1 MVKRAS
7 AAVDT
12 AGVCSLQPRARK
24 ATRSEEAA
32 SGAAAIDQAA
42 RDNAVMAAAP
52 APAMARPTVVPA
64 PTCAPV
70 RSEDDAVS
78 NSEIISESE
87 EEQPAHPTVAPVP
100 TCALDIFGFGAGGSV
115 DFSEAGEEV
124 YVQADLV
131 RTMYRMSR
139 FDFVDISPRMFRWS
153 GNLVRPRWIDDGP
166 VDSPLMLGAF
176 FSFIQKCSRKAMWTC
191 LPLDIIFHREFTSA
205 STTCSIATFN
215 GLLQPKD
222 CKRPSCYQCR
232 KGLGVYDFRWTSDDW
247 GWVYIQKFEEITS
260 SYIRIVVSSSLDR

>member
-70 RSEDDAVS
+70 RSEDDAGS
-78 NSEIISESE
+78 TSEIISESE

-100 TCALDIFGFGAGGSV
+100 TCAPDIFGFGAGGSV

-124 YVQADLV
+124 
-131 RTMYRMSR
+131 YRMSR

-153 GNLVRPRWIDDGP
+153 GNLVRPRWIDEGP
-166 VDSPLMLGAF
+166 VNSPLMLGAF
-176 FSFIQKCSRKAMWTC
+176 FGFIQKCSRKAMWTC
-191 LPLDIIFHREFTSA
+191 LPLDITLHREFTSS

-215 GLLQPKD
+215 GLLQPKN
-222 CKRPSCYQCR
+222 CKRPNCYLCR
-232 KGLGVYDFRWTSDDW
+232 EGLGGYDFRWTSDEW
-247 GWVYIQKFEEITS
+247 GWVYIQKFEEITGR
-260 SYIRIVVSSSLDR
+260 YIRFPIWRLGRHAECKTTQ